1 MTNYFNMLKKTLLF
15 LCEHTL
21 LSPYLTV
28 LSSILNL
35 EAVIKLE
42 FTEEKERLI
51 IIAFQSPW

>member
-1 MTNYFNMLKKTLLF
+1 MTNYHFPH
-15 LCEHTL
+15 EHAL
-21 LSPYLTV
+21 LSPSLTV
-28 LSSILNL
+28 QSSILNL